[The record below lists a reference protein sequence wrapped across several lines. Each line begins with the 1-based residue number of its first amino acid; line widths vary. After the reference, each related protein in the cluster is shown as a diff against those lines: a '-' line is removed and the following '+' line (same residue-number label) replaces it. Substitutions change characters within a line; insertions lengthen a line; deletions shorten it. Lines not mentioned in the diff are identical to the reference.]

1 MPEFMVHFPTPVRYQ
16 AGHYKA
22 EAHILQLH
30 VRAPDA
36 TGALMHAVRVVQGD
50 YTGATVE
57 PYTAVPTLPPV
68 EVS

>member
-1 MPEFMVHFPTPVRYQ
+1 MPEFRVRFLTPVIYQ

-22 EAHILQLH
+22 EQRLSELI

-36 TGALMHAVRVVQGD
+36 TAAVTHAVRVVQGD
-50 YTGATVE
+50 VGGMTVE
-57 PYTAVPTLPPV
+57 PYSPPEVLQPV